1 MEDVHAFQGHW
12 SRKTLQATTEKEKE
26 ALAKGK
32 QEHIDQEKADHL
44 TMDAMEP
51 SADGVDNIL
60 KLTIDSMDQAKFAG
74 PKRN

>member
-1 MEDVHAFQGHW
+1 M
-12 SRKTLQATTEKEKE
+12 
-26 ALAKGK
+26 AKGK

-51 SADGVDNIL
+51 SAVGVDNIL